1 MVNTQTT
8 ELELLGPRFICLRLH
23 GTFTED
29 EATAVWNTI
38 EEHVRDEP
46 YFLIE
51 THMSDVDGAS
61 PEARRISA
69 EKLRRLP
76 RRAIAIV
83 GGGFAQKIIA
93 KLVLTAVSMLDGSSL
108 NTARFFPDSD
118 SAREWLKSY
127 AAERDAEAASKQK

>member
-1 MVNTQTT
+1 MGNLLTT
-8 ELELLGPRFICLRLH
+8 ELDLLGPRFICLRLH
-23 GTFTED
+23 GTFTEE
-29 EATAVWNTI
+29 EAVAVWDAI
-38 EEHVRDEP
+38 EEHVKDEP
-46 YFLIE
+46 YFLLE

-93 KLVLTAVSMLDGSSL
+93 KLVLTAVSMLDGGNL
-108 NTARFFPDSD
+108 NVAKFFPDSD
-118 SAREWLKSY
+118 SARVWLKSY
-127 AAERDAEAASKQK
+127 SQERDAEVAAKRK